1 MKLQYG
7 GGESKEATA
16 VGDCIPVMGTE
27 HGRGYGAM
35 EAAETEMLP
44 GACAKG
50 SGIKP
55 VTGPV
60 RIVQGCRASRP
71 PHSLTLPDIQ

>member
-1 MKLQYG
+1 MELQYG

-60 RIVQGCRASRP
+60 GIWVLFKAAEPLARP
-71 PHSLTLPDIQ
+71 TL